1 MEKQKNI
8 PLLRFPDFKG
18 EWELIKLDKFFIE
31 RNESANVKHPLYS
44 LTIENGIVPKSERY
58 ERSFLVNIIED
69 AYKVMH
75 QDDFAFNPMN
85 LRFGALARHKESKN
99 VAVSKYYNI
108 FFCNEIANSAFF
120 EYYLTSHNL
129 IQFYNKMAT
138 GSLIEKKRVHYLDF
152 IKFKKNL
159 PTLPEQTRI
168 ASFFTVFDKKITQL
182 KQKKTL
188 LEQYK
193 KGVMQKLFSQELRF
207 KPARPSGGDENGKEF
222 PRWKKKKLG
231 EAFKFK
237 ITNSFSRD
245 NLNYEEGTVKNIH
258 YGDIHTKFQTL
269 FDVTKESV
277 PFINSEISIQKI
289 ADDNYC
295 REGDLILAD
304 ASEDLNDVGK
314 SIELVNLNKERLLSG
329 LHTILARPIY
339 GVFASGFCGHLFK
352 SDFVRVQIQKESQ
365 GSKVLSISAS
375 RLSNVIL
382 SFPCIE
388 EQTKIA
394 NFLSAIDEKINRTEN
409 QIQKTQE
416 WKKGLLQQ
424 MFV

>member
-1 MEKQKNI
+1 
-8 PLLRFPDFKG
+8 
-18 EWELIKLDKFFIE
+18 
-31 RNESANVKHPLYS
+31 
-44 LTIENGIVPKSERY
+44 
-58 ERSFLVNIIED
+58 
-69 AYKVMH
+69 
-75 QDDFAFNPMN
+75 
-85 LRFGALARHKESKN
+85 
-99 VAVSKYYNI
+99 
-108 FFCNEIANSAFF
+108 
-120 EYYLTSHNL
+120 
-129 IQFYNKMAT
+129 
-138 GSLIEKKRVHYLDF
+138 
-152 IKFKKNL
+152 
-159 PTLPEQTRI
+159 
-168 ASFFTVFDKKITQL
+168 
-182 KQKKTL
+182 
-188 LEQYK
+188 
-193 KGVMQKLFSQELRF
+193 MQKLFCLNRDLPDSQDDHDFEKQDEKSGQSQKSQKSRF
-207 KPARPSGGDENGKEF
+207 RQENGKEF
-222 PRWKKKKLG
+222 PEWEKKKLG
-231 EAFKFK
+231 EVFTFKT
-237 ITNSFSRD
+237 TNSFSRE
-245 NLNYEEGTVKNIH
+245 NLNYEVGIAKNIH

-269 FDVTKESV
+269 FDVTKETV

-289 ADDNYC
+289 ANDNYC